1 MLIKKRLM
9 NTKMTKMTRLTA
21 NIMRMVWMRMMM
33 RMVYSPGKKVKYYV
47 VQSILPLLPMGHV
60 EQMGNIS
67 KWITA
72 TSES

>member
-1 MLIKKRLM
+1 MLIKKKFM

-47 VQSILPLLPMGHV
+47 VQSVLPLQLMGRV

>member
-1 MLIKKRLM
+1 MLIKKKFM

-47 VQSILPLLPMGHV
+47 VQSVLPLLPMGRV

>member
-1 MLIKKRLM
+1 MIKKRLM

-47 VQSILPLLPMGHV
+47 VQSILPLLPMGRV

>member
-1 MLIKKRLM
+1 MIKKRLM

-47 VQSILPLLPMGHV
+47 VQSVLPLLPMGRV

>member
-1 MLIKKRLM
+1 MIKKKFM

-47 VQSILPLLPMGHV
+47 VQSVLPLQLMGRV